1 MRMWMV
7 NPETMCRK
15 HLLGEHVEIHMLA
28 GSILKGK
35 SIKGFSELVETHSAH
50 IRHYYLAEEMVR
62 RGYNHKSPLPDFSM
76 NFGKVNVAKSIMD
89 LHERCPDCKS
99 MWWSWF
105 NSLVFEDRVEIDRYM
120 MSKYFQLKEEKNAKH
135 ISGF

>member
-7 NPETMCRK
+7 SPETMCRK

-35 SIKGFSELVETHSAH
+35 SIAGFAKLVEAHSAH
-50 IRHYYLAEEMVR
+50 QRHWALVMEMER
-62 RGYNHKSPLPDFSM
+62 RGYNHRSPLPDF
-76 NFGKVNVAKSIMD
+76 NLEFGEVNVAKSIMD

-99 MWWSWF
+99 MWWCWF
-105 NSLVFEDRVEIDRYM
+105 NSLVFEDRVMIDRYM
-120 MSKYFQLKEEKNAKH
+120 MEE
-135 ISGF
+135 ISCQK